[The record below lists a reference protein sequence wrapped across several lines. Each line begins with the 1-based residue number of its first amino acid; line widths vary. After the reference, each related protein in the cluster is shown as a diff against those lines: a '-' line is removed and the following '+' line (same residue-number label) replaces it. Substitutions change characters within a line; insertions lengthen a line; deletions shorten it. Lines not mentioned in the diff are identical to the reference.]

1 MADPFS
7 IIGLVMTTLKTTSS
21 TKAFVETIY
30 RAPRSIK
37 SLSDELSIIE
47 GLLRRLGHIVK
58 SADEQEMHQLLAK
71 PIAACEKVSTEL
83 KMLIK
88 PYIKTGAGGTTVWG
102 RFAFGFK
109 ESKVLLLQRDMESC
123 KQTLTVA
130 LESVN
135 L

>member
-1 MADPFS
+1 MAEPFS
-7 IIGLVMTTLKTTSS
+7 IISLLLTTIKTISS

-30 RAPRSIK
+30 RAPCSIE
-37 SLSDELSIIE
+37 SLSDELSAIE
-47 GLLRRLGHIVK
+47 GLLRKLSLI
-58 SADEQEMHQLLAK
+58 ANTDNEQEMHQILAE
-71 PIAACEKVSTEL
+71 PVADCEKVSMEL
-83 KMLIK
+83 RKLIK

-109 ESKVLLLQRDMESC
+109 ESKVLLLHGKLGAC

-130 LESVN
+130 ITSAN